1 MLFPSKPAWIPD
13 SRDILFSARGGLF
26 RLDAS
31 TGGTPSRLP
40 FVDQDGG
47 SPVVSRVPGGR
58 RLVYVRA
65 FVDTNVWRVD
75 MARPGTPAAS
85 PPAAAIASTRLDM
98 GPNVT
103 ADGRRVVFV
112 SDRSG
117 EIELWVADPDGSNAF
132 QLTSMVIAPGFPRWS
147 PDQTMIAYHDGDPD
161 KRRGD
166 VFIVPAR
173 GGQPRNMTKGLAGG
187 AFPSFSRDGQW
198 IYFQG
203 TESGESRIFKMVAT
217 GGPPVPVT
225 NKPIYMPIESYDGDL
240 FYLDNL
246 NGAGSVWRLPRGG
259 GPAVKVVEG
268 VVSGNF
274 DVVDGGLYYIDSVSG
289 DAGSFID
296 RPGSD
301 TRLRYFDFA
310 TAQST
315 TVAANLG
322 MVVGAMNGPGGLSA
336 TRDGRTVFFA
346 RRDSEINELM
356 VMDNF
361 R

>member
-1 MLFPSKPAWIPD
+1 
-13 SRDILFSARGGLF
+13 
-26 RLDAS
+26 
-31 TGGTPSRLP
+31 
-40 FVDQDGG
+40 
-47 SPVVSRVPGGR
+47 
-58 RLVYVRA
+58 
-65 FVDTNVWRVD
+65 
-75 MARPGTPAAS
+75 
-85 PPAAAIASTRLDM
+85 
-98 GPNVT
+98 
-103 ADGRRVVFV
+103 
-112 SDRSG
+112 
-117 EIELWVADPDGSNAF
+117 
-132 QLTSMVIAPGFPRWS
+132 
-147 PDQTMIAYHDGDPD
+147 MIAYHDGDPD

-173 GGQPRNMTKGLAGG
+173 GGQPRNMTKSLAGG

-203 TESGESRIFKMVAT
+203 IESGESRIFKMLAT
-217 GGPPVPVT
+217 GGPPLPVT
-225 NKPIYMPIESYDGDL
+225 NGWMPIESYDGDL

-274 DVVDGGLYYIDSVSG
+274 DVVDGGLYYIDTVSG
-289 DAGSFID
+289 HAGSFID
-296 RPGSD
+296 KPASD

-310 TAQST
+310 TSQST

-356 VMDNF
+356 LVDNF